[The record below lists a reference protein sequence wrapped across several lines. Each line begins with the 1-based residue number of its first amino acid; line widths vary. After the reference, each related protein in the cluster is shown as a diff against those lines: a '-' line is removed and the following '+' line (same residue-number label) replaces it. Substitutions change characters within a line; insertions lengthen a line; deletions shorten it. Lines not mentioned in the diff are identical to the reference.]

1 MWALIVVNLATAQ
14 PVVLQTFQNLEDCQS
29 QQVHLQVSMRAE
41 DRRRWTVSCRVRA

>member
-14 PVVLQTFQNLEDCQS
+14 PVVLQTFSNLEDCQS